1 MTKMTPSKLREHVA
15 AQRRRLRKE
24 IVDKLKV
31 TIADPGYLD
40 VVDLDVVDLA
50 EYLADAAET
59 WAALDR
65 LAFSADRMTK

>member
-40 VVDLDVVDLA
+40 VVDLA

>member
-31 TIADPGYLD
+31 
-40 VVDLDVVDLA
+40 VDLA